1 MNYYATKAN
10 RFGELL
16 FIVKDILAGKRA
28 YNDCIAEL
36 DELSEI
42 GNDFK
47 SRQDDAEL
55 KLLGVNVVKFL
66 KQFNRSLRDD
76 GKPTQKQT
84 RRLLRLISV
93 IVKLISSIER
103 RGINGV

>member
-16 FIVKDILAGKRA
+16 FIVKDILAGKRD
-28 YNDCIAEL
+28 YNDFIAEL

-66 KQFNRSLRDD
+66 KQFRRSLRD

-84 RRLLRLISV
+84 RRLLRLISA
-93 IVKLISSIER
+93 IVKLISAIER
-103 RGINGV
+103 RDINGV